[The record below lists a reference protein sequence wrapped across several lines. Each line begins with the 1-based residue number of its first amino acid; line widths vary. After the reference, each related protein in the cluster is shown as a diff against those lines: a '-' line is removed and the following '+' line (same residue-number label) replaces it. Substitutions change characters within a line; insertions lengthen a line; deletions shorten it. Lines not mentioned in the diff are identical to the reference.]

1 MEKVF
6 EANVN
11 ITEYSSHVVQ
21 LFSYIFFLNK
31 GKFLDVNASMIQHTH
46 RFVHEFTKANFH
58 KRNVHALVICIVA
71 KFLKLI
77 AFWTSSSSRNPNRT
91 FYGKRIFSRS
101 GSYCVLF
108 NTRQ

>member
-31 GKFLDVNASMIQHTH
+31 GKFLDVNASMIQHINS
-46 RFVHEFTKANFH
+46 FVHEFTKANYSQKKCTYISDLYCGKVFKTH
-58 KRNVHALVICIVA
+58 C
-71 KFLKLI
+71 FLDFFIFQKSKQNILWK
-77 AFWTSSSSRNPNRT
+77 ADLFVLRQLLNR
-91 FYGKRIFSRS
+91 
-101 GSYCVLF
+101 
-108 NTRQ
+108 